1 MNWFYVLAI
10 LFALGGILALL
21 FYILLQVNVYLLK
34 TGKHPA
40 LRKFIIQAIVMVYK
54 LSDQVFD
61 SVEMRLHWEQKQQA
75 LGFIYDM
82 LPDIISLKIVQLKWK
97 MYVSKAQFVTFV
109 GDNYD
114 DLVEYYGV
122 VNRHILDEMI
132 KALPS
137 E

>member
-1 MNWFYVLAI
+1 MNWLYI
-10 LFALGGILALL
+10 LLTLFSLGGILSLL
-21 FYILLQVNVYLLK
+21 FVIMLQVNVYLIQ

-40 LRKFIIQAIVMVYK
+40 LRKFMEQAIVMTYK

-61 SVEMRLHWEQKQQA
+61 TVEKRLHWEQKQEA

-82 LPDIISLKIVQLKWK
+82 LPDVISLKIIQLKWK
-97 MYVSKAQFVTFV
+97 EYVSKAQFIEFV
-109 GDNYD
+109 GQRYD
-114 DLVEYYGV
+114 ELIEYYGV
-122 VNRHILDEMI
+122 INRHILDEMI